1 MKRAL
6 FITLNEVKLYLQD
19 KGDLAFGLLLPIL
32 TFALMYGAFGGQTLF
47 KATASIVNEDN
58 GAYSQQLIK
67 QIDSVDGV
75 SIDLMNAKEANTKLD
90 RSDLLMVLF
99 IPSGFSDTLA
109 NGGQAELVFKQRGNG
124 GTEGQILASI
134 MRGAAENINQEFQA
148 RHLAAGNLEGTG
160 ISNDSIALVV
170 QDYLTQ
176 ERQQPT
182 VSVAEVT
189 TGGSPDFANQYLP
202 GIVTMYV
209 LFALSLSATTIVEE
223 RRRGTLERLLTTRL
237 SIGELFI
244 GKFLSNVAR
253 GFVQTLILLVL
264 AYAVFQMFTPV
275 SFLAAMVIT
284 LLFTAAAGGIGL
296 IIAAI
301 SRTESAAS
309 WIGVVVTM
317 FMTMMGGTFFTIAK
331 GSVLDTM
338 SKISLNTYANRAYRT
353 IISSGG
359 SLGEAWRPLL
369 VMLVVAVVGLIIS
382 RMIFKPVP
390 GSK

>member
-47 KATASIVNEDN
+47 KATASIVDEDK

-67 QIDSVDGV
+67 SIDSVDGISV
-75 SIDLMNAKEANTKLD
+75 DVMSAKEADTKLD

-99 IPSGFSDTLA
+99 IPAGFSDNLTA
-109 NGGQAELVFKQRGNG
+109 GGQAELVFKQRGNG

-134 MRGAAENINQEFQA
+134 IRGEAENINQEFQA
-148 RHLAAGNLEGTG
+148 RHLVAANLAGTG
-160 ISNDSIALVV
+160 ISDAAIVPMV

-176 ERQQPT
+176 ERQQPA
-182 VSVAEVT
+182 VSVSQVT
-189 TGGSPDFANQYLP
+189 TGGKPDFVNQYLP

-209 LFALSLSATTIVEE
+209 LFALSLSSTTIVEE
-223 RRRGTLERLLTTRL
+223 RRRGTLERLLNTRL
-237 SIGELFI
+237 SIGELFL
-244 GKFLSNVAR
+244 GKFLSNIAR
-253 GFVQTLILLVL
+253 GFVQTLILLIL
-264 AYAVFQMFTPV
+264 AYAVFQMFTPL

-284 LLFTAAAGGIGL
+284 LLFTAAAGAIGL
-296 IIAAI
+296 IVAAI
-301 SRTESAAS
+301 SHTERAAS
-309 WIGVVVTM
+309 WVGVVVTM

-331 GSVLDTM
+331 GSVLDTL

-359 SLGEAWRPLL
+359 SLGQAWQPLL
-369 VMLVVAVVGLIIS
+369 VLAGVVIVGLIIS
-382 RMIFKPVP
+382 RMVFKPVA
-390 GSK
+390 GK